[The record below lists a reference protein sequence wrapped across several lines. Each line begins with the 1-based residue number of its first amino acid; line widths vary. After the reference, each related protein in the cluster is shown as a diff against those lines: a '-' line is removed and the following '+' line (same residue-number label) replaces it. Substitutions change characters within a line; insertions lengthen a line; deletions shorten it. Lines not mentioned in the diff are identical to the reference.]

1 MLRLAHWR
9 GKGTASAKFNQA
21 NVGSGERE
29 HFVGDSQY
37 INVQPHP
44 RILGVLGD
52 IEFSHWQC
60 IAELVDNCFDEFRSA
75 GDQTITPTVSIVL
88 PAANTPRSTAA
99 ITVKDNGRGMGLEAV
114 TNAISAGWSSNGRH
128 GSLGLF
134 GMGFNIS
141 TARLGRQT
149 SIRTSRAG
157 DAHWVEVVLDLP
169 RISRSSDYLA
179 PYRLVPKA
187 DANEH
192 GTTVTISDLKTEQ
205 FDSLRRPQTQK
216 IIREKLGDI
225 YSYLLHER
233 GYLLTINRT
242 KVSPRLPCVWN
253 EARYVTRS
261 GVGIPALLRI
271 EKTLSEKQ
279 VCMDCGYWSRVD
291 AQVCEECGQPRLKPS
306 ERRIWGWLGVQR
318 YVHSTDYGVDFI
330 RNGRKILLKDKKV
343 FYWQD
348 DDELAEP
355 ELEYPIDS
363 KKPMGRLVGE
373 IHCDH
378 VAPNYQKTA
387 FEFDTHEWRQV
398 LREVRGNSPLR
409 PVIARRL
416 GLPENTSPL
425 ARLYVGFRRQDA
437 GLNYLIPGDGT
448 RALHERAVEWADYFR
463 KGELAYQTDE
473 IWYQAAYQHDNPVLP
488 TPRPESENILPG
500 LEAAMFEEEGSSAV
514 NPASEERAPEP
525 PEETLEQRL
534 ARYRA
539 NAEPV
544 FDLTGGYSVPE
555 LGTIELSVWAVR
567 GQRLHNKERV
577 EAPIVAI
584 MQRAPRLEVFIDV
597 DDPLFKEQGS
607 DTRDLALIEV
617 AEFMRVRARSVSTPL
632 TSIVSRLKSQ
642 SGTAPLTPAAMA
654 DEAERILDE
663 VRSGLVVPVSESPRR
678 HWDTLTSAERSV
690 AERRFAVESV
700 PGSSWEENIFNGNFV
715 RYVPASA
722 VVRLISVAPE
732 AFLDGRLFKRTYAAL
747 TDAMARELVVERLVN
762 PLSDLALLEQH
773 RPRLDPE
780 ELARIRF
787 SCRLISRDLVD
798 SA

>member
-1 MLRLAHWR
+1 M
-9 GKGTASAKFNQA
+9 
-21 NVGSGERE
+21 
-29 HFVGDSQY
+29 GDSQY

-60 IAELVDNCFDEFRSA
+60 LAELVDNCFDEFRSA
-75 GDQTITPTVSIVL
+75 GDHAVNPTVSIVL

-99 ITVKDNGRGMGLEAV
+99 IIVKDNGRGMGLEAV

-157 DAHWVEVVLDLP
+157 DTHWVEVVLDLL

-179 PYRLVPKA
+179 PYRLVPKP
-187 DANEH
+187 DVNEH

-216 IIREKLGDI
+216 VIREKLGDI

-233 GYLLTINRT
+233 GYRLTINGT
-242 KVSPRLPCVWN
+242 KVSPRLACVWD
-253 EARYVTRS
+253 ESRYVTRS
-261 GVGIPALLRI
+261 GVEIPAVLRI
-271 EKTLSEKQ
+271 DKSLSDKQ

-291 AQVCEECGQPRLKPS
+291 AQVCEECGQSRLKPS

-330 RNGRKILLKDKKV
+330 RNGRKILLKDKRV

-348 DDELAEP
+348 DDELIEP

-363 KKPMGRLVGE
+363 KKQMGRLVGE
-373 IHCDH
+373 VHCDH

-387 FEFDTHEWRQV
+387 FEFETHEWRQV
-398 LREVRGNSPLR
+398 LREVRGGSPLR
-409 PVIARRL
+409 PQIARRL
-416 GLPENTSPL
+416 GLPENASPL
-425 ARLYVGFRRQDA
+425 ARLYAGFRRQDA
-437 GLNYLIPGDGT
+437 GLRYLIPGDGT
-448 RALHERAVEWADYFR
+448 RALHERAVEWAERFR
-463 KGELAYQTDE
+463 DGDPAYQTDE

-488 TPRPESENILPG
+488 GPRPESDEILPG
-500 LEAAMFEEEGSSAV
+500 LGPTVSGEEDTRTVDAPSKAQT
-514 NPASEERAPEP
+514 PEP
-525 PEETLEQRL
+525 AEETLEQRL
-534 ARYRA
+534 VRYRA

-544 FDLTGGYSVPE
+544 LELAGTYSVPT
-555 LGTIELSVWAVR
+555 LGSIELSVWAVR
-567 GQRLHNKERV
+567 GQQLHNKEGV

-584 MQRAPRLEVFIDV
+584 MPRAPRLEVFIDI
-597 DDPLFKEQGS
+597 DEPLFKEQGT

-632 TSIVSRLKSQ
+632 SSVLSRLKSQ

-654 DEAERILDE
+654 DEAERILDDI
-663 VRSGLVVPVSESPRR
+663 RSGLVVPVSESPRQ
-678 HWDTLTSAERSV
+678 HWDALTVAERSA
-690 AERRFAVESV
+690 AERRFAVEST
-700 PGSSWEENIFNGNFV
+700 PGSSWEQSILSGNFV

-722 VVRLISVAPE
+722 IVRMISAAPE
-732 AFLDGRLFKRTYAAL
+732 AFLDGRLFKRVYAPL
-747 TDAMARELVVERLVN
+747 TDATARELVVERLVN

-773 RPRLDPE
+773 RPRLDAE

-787 SCRLISRDLVD
+787 SCRLVSRDVVD
-798 SA
+798 ND